1 MSVLYLRDQI
11 TLFIGDFIVFG
22 AALWLTLLIRHFETP
37 SEYSLLLHVG
47 PFSFLALLW
56 ITVFVIVGLYDRH
69 IALFEHRLAATITE
83 AQIINMLIAAAFF
96 FIVPV
101 RIQPMTVLIMY
112 FVVSTVL
119 IVVWRLVIFKRHPRA
134 DDIEPVIVVGSGVD
148 VDDLVKE
155 IGERPGTHL
164 SVTSYIRTDRLDGQE
179 IGSEVTKVVGT
190 TQAATIVIDPR
201 ILTASDLFKK
211 ISHLDIIDASDVY
224 EAVFSRVALTLV
236 DGGQLVRIS
245 ESRESKIY
253 DALKRIM
260 DVIIAAALGIVSL
273 VIYPFVWLAIFI
285 EDRGKF
291 FVRQVRVGKRGV
303 LFDLIKFRS
312 MSGDDGGNYE
322 DGKTKLVVTK
332 TGNFLRK
339 SRIDELPQLW
349 SVIVGSQ
356 SLVGPRPELP
366 PLVALYNEKIPH
378 YNLRHLVQPGLS
390 GWAQLY
396 DQSHPHGESD
406 TDATRR
412 KLSYD
417 LYYVKHRSL
426 ILDLDIALKTLK
438 TLALRLGA

>member
-11 TLFIGDFIVFG
+11 TLFVGDFIVFV

-134 DDIEPVIVVGSGVD
+134 DDIEPVIVVGSGTD
-148 VDDLVKE
+148 IDDLVRE

-164 SVTSYIRTDRLDGQE
+164 SVTSYIQTDTLSSQDAERE
-179 IGSEVTKVVGT
+179 VEKAVGSM
-190 TQAATIVIDPR
+190 QAATFIIDPR
-201 ILTASDLFKK
+201 ILSKSELFKK
-211 ISHLDIIDASDVY
+211 VSQFDIIDASDVY
-224 EAVFSRVALTLV
+224 EAVFSRVALSLI
-236 DGGQLVRIS
+236 DRGQLVRAS

-253 DALKRIM
+253 DVLKRIM
-260 DVIIAAALGIVSL
+260 DVIIASVLGFVSL
-273 VIYPFVWLAIFI
+273 TVYPFVWLAILI
-285 EDRGKF
+285 EDGGSF
-291 FVRQVRVGKRGV
+291 FVRQVRVGKRGAH
-303 LFDLIKFRS
+303 FDLIKFRS

-322 DGKTKLVVTK
+322 GGKTKLVVTK
-332 TGNFLRK
+332 VGNFLRK

-349 SVIVGSQ
+349 SVVLGAQ

-378 YNLRHLVQPGLS
+378 YDLRHLVQPGLS

-426 ILDLDIALKTLK
+426 ILDLDIALKTIK
-438 TLALRLGA
+438 ILALRLGA